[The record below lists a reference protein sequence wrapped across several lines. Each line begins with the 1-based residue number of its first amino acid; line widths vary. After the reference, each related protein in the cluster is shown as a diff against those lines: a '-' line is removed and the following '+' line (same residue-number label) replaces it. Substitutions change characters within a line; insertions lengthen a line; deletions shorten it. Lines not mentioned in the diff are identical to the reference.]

1 LEKVYA
7 RAMND
12 NEPGSKSSH
21 SLGPAGWIAILVLL
35 GLLVW
40 VVWYAIGAWDTM
52 SGIDISATGWIFI
65 VIGVLFTLGLGGG
78 LMALVFYSSRK
89 DYDR

>member
-1 LEKVYA
+1 
-7 RAMND
+7 MND
-12 NEPGSKSSH
+12 NEPGSTTSRR
-21 SLGPAGWIAILVLL
+21 LGPGGWIAILVLL

-40 VVWYAIGAWDTM
+40 VGWYAIGAWGTM
-52 SGIDISATGWIFI
+52 SGIDISTTGWVFI

-89 DYDR
+89 NYDR